1 MKKSKKLT
9 TRLITNFLKSYFPN
23 FIYPHYLFL
32 KTFKNFKRKT
42 TNPKQFDKFSN
53 NLDQINQN
61 EFKITSQNNE
71 DGIIEYIFNIV
82 PNNKHFVE
90 IGFGYYEFNSLN
102 LIKKGWEG
110 KLIDTNIDE
119 AIALKKNLT
128 HYYPSVNVEVV
139 NVKILKDNIN
149 KLIYNKEKKKWI
161 DFFSLDI
168 DSNDY
173 WILKSVDLS
182 QVSVL
187 CCEYNHWLGK
197 ERKLTIPHND
207 DFKFVDNGIWGASLL
222 AITELLK
229 DKDFSLIAVESS
241 GTNAFFINN
250 KYRSSFEILSPLK
263 SYKSVGRF
271 YNEDQ
276 KNKIFENVKS
286 SKLLLE
292 IK

>member
-110 KLIDTNIDE
+110 KLIDTNID
-119 AIALKKNLT
+119 
-128 HYYPSVNVEVV
+128 
-139 NVKILKDNIN
+139 
-149 KLIYNKEKKKWI
+149 IYNKEKKNGLI
-161 DFFSLDI
+161 FFHST
-168 DSNDY
+168 ST
-173 WILKSVDLS
+173 VM
-182 QVSVL
+182 
-187 CCEYNHWLGK
+187 
-197 ERKLTIPHND
+197 
-207 DFKFVDNGIWGASLL
+207 
-222 AITELLK
+222 ITG
-229 DKDFSLIAVESS
+229 F
-241 GTNAFFINN
+241 
-250 KYRSSFEILSPLK
+250 
-263 SYKSVGRF
+263 
-271 YNEDQ
+271 
-276 KNKIFENVKS
+276 
-286 SKLLLE
+286 
-292 IK
+292 